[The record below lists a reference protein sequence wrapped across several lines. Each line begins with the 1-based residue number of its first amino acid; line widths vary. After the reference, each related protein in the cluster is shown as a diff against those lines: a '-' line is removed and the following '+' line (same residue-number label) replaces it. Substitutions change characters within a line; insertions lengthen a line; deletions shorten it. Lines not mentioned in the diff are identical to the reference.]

1 MEFSARFKQLRKE
14 SGLTQQDIANVVFV
28 DKTTVSKWELGANY
42 PNQNVQTAL
51 ADFFKVS
58 VDYLLGRTD
67 IRNANITP
75 PSEAV
80 IDMPIIGSVRGGM
93 DGNVVQEETGE
104 TRPIA
109 ASALHG
115 RPDEYFLL
123 RVRGDSM
130 YPEILDGD
138 CVLVKKTDSVE
149 SGSEASRQRAKRKR
163 RRSSFCLP
171 MSRKHRPHRRSI
183 LPTKCLSRRRLPPT
197 IKRENGIADTFL
209 FGGDRPVALQSI
221 RNRLDHYIE
230 LSGVKRIRIH
240 GFRHSYVSMC
250 AHLGATPVVI
260 AHLIGDTIET
270 VMQVYTH
277 IWADDG
283 SEIVLRIN
291 RLASETM
298 AQNWHRL

>member
-1 MEFSARFKQLRKE
+1 MDFSARFKQLRKE

-93 DGNVVQEETGE
+93 DGNVFQEETGE

-109 ASALHG
+109 TSALHG

-130 YPEILDGD
+130 YPDIMDGD
-138 CVLVKKTDSVE
+138 CVLVKKTESVE
-149 SGSEASRQRAKRKR
+149 SGSMAVVLYDGDYATVKFVRYVEGEDWVDLISNNPQYAPVRIEGADLEQCHVLGEVVDIMRTPKKR
-163 RRSSFCLP
+163 
-171 MSRKHRPHRRSI
+171 
-183 LPTKCLSRRRLPPT
+183 
-197 IKRENGIADTFL
+197 
-209 FGGDRPVALQSI
+209 
-221 RNRLDHYIE
+221 
-230 LSGVKRIRIH
+230 
-240 GFRHSYVSMC
+240 
-250 AHLGATPVVI
+250 
-260 AHLIGDTIET
+260 
-270 VMQVYTH
+270 
-277 IWADDG
+277 
-283 SEIVLRIN
+283 
-291 RLASETM
+291 
-298 AQNWHRL
+298 NW

>member
-1 MEFSARFKQLRKE
+1 MEFSTRLKLLRKE
-14 SGLTQQDIANVVFV
+14 KGFTQSDVARMVFI
-28 DKTTVSKWELGANY
+28 DKTAVSKWELGLNF
-42 PNQNVQTAL
+42 PNQNIQTRL
-51 ADFFKVS
+51 ADLFGVS

-67 IRNANITP
+67 IRNANLSP

-149 SGSEASRQRAKRKR
+149 SGSMAVVLYDGNYATVKWVKYVEG
-163 RRSSFCLP
+163 
-171 MSRKHRPHRRSI
+171 
-183 LPTKCLSRRRLPPT
+183 
-197 IKRENGIADTFL
+197 EDW
-209 FGGDRPVALQSI
+209 
-221 RNRLDHYIE
+221 LDLIPNNTQY
-230 LSGVKRIRIH
+230 
-240 GFRHSYVSMC
+240 
-250 AHLGATPVVI
+250 TPVR
-260 AHLIGDTIET
+260 IEG
-270 VMQVYTH
+270 
-277 IWADDG
+277 ADL
-283 SEIVLRIN
+283 EQCHVLGEVVDILRKP
-291 RLASETM
+291 RKKV
-298 AQNWHRL
+298 W

>member
-28 DKTTVSKWELGANY
+28 DKTTVSKWELGGNY

-130 YPEILDGD
+130 YPDIMDGD
-138 CVLVKKTDSVE
+138 CVLVKKTESVE
-149 SGSEASRQRAKRKR
+149 SGSMAVVLYDGYYATVKWVRYVEGEDWVDLIPNNPQYAPVRIEGADLEQCHVLGEVVDILRK
-163 RRSSFCLP
+163 P
-171 MSRKHRPHRRSI
+171 RK
-183 LPTKCLSRRRLPPT
+183 K
-197 IKRENGIADTFL
+197 
-209 FGGDRPVALQSI
+209 V
-221 RNRLDHYIE
+221 
-230 LSGVKRIRIH
+230 
-240 GFRHSYVSMC
+240 
-250 AHLGATPVVI
+250 
-260 AHLIGDTIET
+260 
-270 VMQVYTH
+270 
-277 IWADDG
+277 W
-283 SEIVLRIN
+283 
-291 RLASETM
+291 
-298 AQNWHRL
+298 

>member
-1 MEFSARFKQLRKE
+1 MDFANRFKTLRKE
-14 SGLTQQDIANVVFV
+14 KGYTQQQIADLCFL
-28 DKTTVSKWELGANY
+28 DKSTVCRWEKGDNY
-42 PNQNVQTAL
+42 PNQQTQSKL
-51 ADFFKVS
+51 ADLLGVS
-58 VDYLLGRTD
+58 IDYLMGRTD
-67 IRNANITP
+67 MRMISF

-171 MSRKHRPHRRSI
+171 MSRKHRPHRRST
-183 LPTKCLSRRRLPPT
+183 LPTKCLSRRHLPPT

-240 GFRHSYVSMC
+240 GFRHSSC
-250 AHLGATPVVI
+250 A
-260 AHLIGDTIET
+260 
-270 VMQVYTH
+270 
-277 IWADDG
+277 
-283 SEIVLRIN
+283 
-291 RLASETM
+291 
-298 AQNWHRL
+298 

>member
-1 MEFSARFKQLRKE
+1 MDFSARFKQLRKE

-75 PSEAV
+75 PSEAI

-115 RPDEYFLL
+115 RPDDYFVL

-130 YPEILDGD
+130 YPEVLDGD
-138 CVLVKKTDSVE
+138 CVLVRKTPSVE
-149 SGSEASRQRAKRKR
+149 SGSMAVVLYDGDYATVKWVRYVEGEDWVDLVPNNPTFPPARISGADLENCKILGEVVDIMRTPKKR
-163 RRSSFCLP
+163 S
-171 MSRKHRPHRRSI
+171 
-183 LPTKCLSRRRLPPT
+183 
-197 IKRENGIADTFL
+197 
-209 FGGDRPVALQSI
+209 
-221 RNRLDHYIE
+221 
-230 LSGVKRIRIH
+230 
-240 GFRHSYVSMC
+240 
-250 AHLGATPVVI
+250 
-260 AHLIGDTIET
+260 
-270 VMQVYTH
+270 
-277 IWADDG
+277 W
-283 SEIVLRIN
+283 
-291 RLASETM
+291 
-298 AQNWHRL
+298 